1 MEKLIETDKELL
13 CLATF
18 KSIESMLGSTQED
31 MAVAEQVLKSI
42 FGISDTPGFKGRELL
57 AYTDD
62 ASIFHQLALKV
73 LKNPT
78 ARQYKNMMGL
88 PYMFQVK
95 DWPEIYN
102 DIQGVVARD
111 AEMHFHQTWF
121 QLIFEYVMQK
131 SLTKSFEDY
140 NGFAKIKLDIKW

>member
-18 KSIESMLGSTQED
+18 KNIENMLESTKED
-31 MAVAEQVLKSI
+31 MAMAEQVLKSI
-42 FGISDTPGFKGRELL
+42 FGISDVRGYKDRELL

-62 ASIFHQLALKV
+62 SQIFHQLALKT

-78 ARQYKNMMGL
+78 TREYKNLMGL
-88 PYMFQVK
+88 PYMHQIK

-102 DIQGVVARD
+102 DIQSVVTRD
-111 AEMHFHQTWF
+111 PSMHFHQTWF

-131 SLTKSFEDY
+131 SLARSFKDY
-140 NGFAKIKLDIKW
+140 NGFAKIKVNIKW